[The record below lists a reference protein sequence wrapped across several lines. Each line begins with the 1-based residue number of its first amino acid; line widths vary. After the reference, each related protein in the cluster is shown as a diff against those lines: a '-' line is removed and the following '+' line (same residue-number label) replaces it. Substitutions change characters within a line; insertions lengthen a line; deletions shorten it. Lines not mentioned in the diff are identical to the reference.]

1 MDLSRQPI
9 RGLGPRDAAIA
20 AVLLVAYELGA
31 LWGRAL
37 ETMPGFTPW
46 FPPPGITLA
55 VLLAFGLRFIPVVFV
70 AELVSAL
77 LIYHVQD
84 TFTPLQVALNTAA
97 ITVGWGA
104 AAWFLLTVA
113 GIRRDLRRGSDLA
126 WLVAIGVV
134 GASLCVAL
142 AGTAIRFWAEGTPW
156 DGYPDAV
163 RTWLIGDA
171 LGVMSI
177 TPAALVIGA
186 WWRYRVPDMV
196 RREFLNFETA
206 AQAVCVIATPF
217 LALEAGN
224 GRGSALVIAV
234 LPIVWV
240 ALRRS
245 FEVTVG
251 ALTVLAAAT
260 TVAIKL
266 ELGGPVDRADTQL
279 ALLLFAIIALAVGW
293 AVREQRRSAAR
304 LAHQA
309 LHDPV
314 TGLPNRVRFLDE
326 VESTLAGNGHCAIL
340 YFDLDH
346 FKLVN
351 DSLGHAEGDRLLAA
365 VAERLAPALGDA
377 AFLARFGGDEFT
389 ALVREGHEP
398 AAVADLLLRTLE
410 PAFEVNG
417 KRLLTS
423 ASIGVAADRGGDAG
437 TLLRHADMALQEAK
451 QIGGGAVAYFD
462 APLAARAERRATI
475 EQGLRVALEND
486 DFKLVYQPVVTLADG
501 HVVFAEALLRW
512 DLDGT
517 AVPPNEFVPVAQDT
531 GLIMPLG
538 RRVVSAACREAAR
551 WHGEVAV
558 SVNVSPAQLRS
569 HGLVEHVRQTLR
581 LTGLAPERLVIELT
595 EGALVDDA
603 ATVVRTLEELRT
615 EGVRTALDDFGT
627 GYSSLAYL
635 ESLPLDMVKL
645 DREFVAR
652 LGTSDRAE
660 GVLSAAIDLAHAVG
674 LPVVAEGVETSQ
686 QAHILFLLGCDLAQG
701 FLFARPGPAA
711 EVLPRVTARERP
723 SGTFVV
729 RTADELSP

>member
-9 RGLGPRDAAIA
+9 RGLGPRDAAVA

-55 VLLAFGLRFIPVVFV
+55 VLLAFGLRFIPVVFL
-70 AELVSAL
+70 AELLSAL

-97 ITVGWGA
+97 ITFGDGL
-104 AAWFLLTVA
+104 AAWALIALV

-134 GASLCVAL
+134 LYSLFVAL
-142 AGTAIRFWAEGTPW
+142 AGTAIRFWAEGTDW
-156 DGYPDAV
+156 GGYADAV
-163 RTWLIGDA
+163 GTWAIGDA
-171 LGVMSI
+171 VGVMSI

-186 WWRYRVPDMV
+186 WWRHRVPDMV
-196 RREFLNFETA
+196 RREFLNLETA
-206 AQAVCVIATPF
+206 AQAVFVIGAPF
-217 LALEAGN
+217 LALEVGE
-224 GRGSALVIAV
+224 GRGSALVLAV

-279 ALLLFAIIALAVGW
+279 ALLLFAIIALAIGW
-293 AVREQRRSAAR
+293 AVREQRRSATR

-326 VESTLAGNGHCAIL
+326 VTRALAGGQRCAL
-340 YFDLDH
+340 MYFDLDH

-351 DSLGHAEGDRLLAA
+351 DTLGHEEGDGLLAA
-365 VAERLAPALGDA
+365 VAARLAPALGDH

-389 ALVREGHEP
+389 ALVREGREP
-398 AAVADLLLRTLE
+398 GAVADLVLRTLE
-410 PAFEVNG
+410 SAFDVNG

-423 ASIGVAADRGGDAG
+423 ASIGIAEDSGGDAH
-437 TLLRHADMALQEAK
+437 TLMRHADIAMQEAK
-451 QIGGGAVAYFD
+451 QVGGGSVAYFD
-462 APLAARAERRATI
+462 KSLAARAARRATI
-475 EQGLRVALEND
+475 EQGLRVALEKD
-486 DFKLVYQPVVTLADG
+486 EFKLVYQPVVTLGDG
-501 HVVFAEALLRW
+501 HPVFAEALLRW

-517 AVPPNEFVPVAQDT
+517 PVPPNEFVPVAQDT
-531 GLIMPLG
+531 GLIVSLG
-538 RRVVSAACREAAR
+538 RRVVSAACREAAG
-551 WHGEVAV
+551 WSEQVAV

-569 HGLVEHVRQTLR
+569 PGLVEHVRRTLR
-581 LTGLAPERLVIELT
+581 ETGLAPGRLVIELT
-595 EGALVDDA
+595 EGALVKDQ
-603 ATVVRTLEELRT
+603 ATVIRTLDELRA
-615 EGVRTALDDFGT
+615 EGVRIALDDFGT
-627 GYSSLAYL
+627 GYSSLAFL

-645 DREFVAR
+645 DRAFVAR

-660 GVLSAAIDLAHAVG
+660 GVLSAAIELAHAVG

-711 EVLPRVTARERP
+711 VVLPQVTARERP

-729 RTADELSP
+729 RTAEELSP